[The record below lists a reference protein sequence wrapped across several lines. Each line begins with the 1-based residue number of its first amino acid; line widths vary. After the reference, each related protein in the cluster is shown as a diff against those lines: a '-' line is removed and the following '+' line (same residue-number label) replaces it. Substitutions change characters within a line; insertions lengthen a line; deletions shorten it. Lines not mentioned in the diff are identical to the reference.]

1 MSELVVD
8 VAVVG
13 GGPAGMAAAMAAAR
27 ANATVALID
36 EYAASGGQIWRR
48 RFDEVGEAAPAS
60 LPAHAARLCAQL
72 ASSSVEVL
80 AGATVWAA
88 PARDTLL
95 LTGAVSRVRA
105 SAVVLATGA
114 YDRPVAF
121 PGWTLPGVMTAGGAQ
136 ALAKGQGVVP
146 GQRVLLAGA
155 GPFLLPVAEQLAK
168 HGAEVVAVVEATRR
182 RDWLRAA
189 PRMAAYPARLV
200 DYARYRTS
208 VRRVVWGQVLVRAEG
223 DGRVERATIAS
234 AGADWAPS
242 GAERTYAVDAVCTAY
257 GFLPSVDLA
266 RALGCALD
274 GDAVAHDH
282 DMRTTIPNV
291 FVAGEATGIGGADL
305 AQVEGELAGWMAA
318 AHTRHTNGHAH
329 ATAPAARPAG
339 RAAAARSAA
348 GPDSRPARATAPAH
362 GAPGEGAAAADLRRP
377 APALGA
383 PNGGAAQDARPVGR
397 AAPALGAPDG
407 RAAAPDTPP
416 AGRAAPLARPAGAT
430 AAPDARS
437 AGRAAALPSPDLAAL
452 RRRRAK
458 LAGFAA
464 VLGDLF
470 DPRPGL
476 LTLAGPDTVLCRCED
491 VTAGAVDS
499 AVAAG
504 ATTMAAL
511 KVVTRC
517 GQGRARGARASGW
530 CPRGSQRPSG
540 SVPARRC
547 GRSRS
552 AC

>member
-72 ASSSVEVL
+72 TASPVEVL

-88 PARDTLL
+88 PAPDTLL

-105 SAVVLATGA
+105 KAVVLATGA

-155 GPFLLPVAEQLAK
+155 GPFPLPVAEQLAK
-168 HGAEVVAVVEATRR
+168 HGAEVVAVVEATKR

-274 GDAVAHDH
+274 GDAVAHDDH
-282 DMRTTIPNV
+282 MRTTVPGV
-291 FVAGEATGIGGADL
+291 FVAGEAAGVGGADL
-305 AQVEGELAGWMAA
+305 ALVEGEIAGWAA
-318 AHTRHTNGHAH
+318 ASYADWPGIEAAH
-329 ATAPAARPAG
+329 DG
-339 RAAAARSAA
+339 
-348 GPDSRPARATAPAH
+348 
-362 GAPGEGAAAADLRRP
+362 
-377 APALGA
+377 
-383 PNGGAAQDARPVGR
+383 NGGAKRGGP
-397 AAPALGAPDG
+397 APWPDG
-407 RAAAPDTPP
+407 EGKLP
-416 AGRAAPLARPAGAT
+416 ANTYEYDGLAK
-430 AAPDARS
+430 
-437 AGRAAALPSPDLAAL
+437 L
-452 RRRRAK
+452 RRRRAR
-458 LAGFAA
+458 LAGFARI
-464 VLGDLF
+464 LSDLF

-476 LTLAGPDTVLCRCED
+476 LVLATPDTVLCRCED
-491 VTAGAVDS
+491 VTAGQVDA
-499 AVAAG
+499 AVAGG
-504 ATTMAAL
+504 ATTMSAL

-517 GQGRARGARASGW
+517 GQGPCQGRTCERLLAARLTEPEHFSARA
-530 CPRGSQRPSG
+530 PMRPIPLGVLIDATDS
-540 SVPARRC
+540 SSTP
-547 GRSRS
+547 
-552 AC
+552 